1 MPTVLRV
8 GPYRFFWYSADRN
21 EPPHVHVERD
31 EKTAKIWI
39 ESLVVARNNGFSS
52 RELMKVAAIVAEHQ
66 QEWLARWRREFGR

>member
-1 MPTVLRV
+1 MPVVLRLK
-8 GPYRFFWYSADRN
+8 GYRFEFFSLDVG